1 MCGQSLSRA
10 VTSNGF
16 FITLSLNLYI
26 ANMNVRLSS
35 AHKIKVLNS
44 ADIFTIMQTIL
55 LRENKIRRSQEHFWV
70 IGLNNASK
78 ILFIELVSL
87 GATNRVEIAP
97 AEVFRMAIYK
107 SAVKMILVHNHP
119 SGSVKISEAD
129 RDLTDRMIK
138 SGNMLAIEVLDH
150 LVITEESYISFA
162 DKGIMDE
169 LKQSG
174 RYELVDKEK
183 SWLQDMKL
191 EAERDKE
198 RKDMAKKM
206 KEEGIDIDTI
216 QRVTQLRKID
226 IKKL

>member
-1 MCGQSLSRA
+1 
-10 VTSNGF
+10 
-16 FITLSLNLYI
+16 
-26 ANMNVRLSS
+26 MNVRLS
-35 AHKIKVLNS
+35 ATHKIKVLNS
-44 ADIFTIMQTIL
+44 SDIFTVMQAIL

-70 IGLNNASK
+70 IGLNSGNK

-107 SAVKMILVHNHP
+107 AAVKMILVHNHP

-129 RDLTDRMIK
+129 RDFTDRMIK
-138 SGNMLAIEVLDH
+138 SGNMLAVEVIDH
-150 LVITEESYISFA
+150 LVITEESYTSFT
-162 DKGIMDE
+162 DIGIMDE
-169 LKQSG
+169 LKRSG
-174 RYELVDKEK
+174 RYELIDKKEY
-183 SWLQDMKL
+183 SWVQEMKM

-198 RKDMAKKM
+198 RKEMAKKM

-216 QRVTQLRKID
+216 QRVTRLRKID

>member
-1 MCGQSLSRA
+1 
-10 VTSNGF
+10 
-16 FITLSLNLYI
+16 
-26 ANMNVRLSS
+26 MNVRLSA

-44 ADIFTIMQTIL
+44 TDIFTVMQTIL

-70 IGLNNASK
+70 IGLNSGNK

-107 SAVKMILVHNHP
+107 SAIKMILVHNHP
-119 SGSVKISEAD
+119 SGNVKISEAD

-138 SGNMLAIEVLDH
+138 SGNMLAVEVLDH
-150 LVITEESYISFA
+150 LVITEESYTSFV
-162 DKGIMDE
+162 DLGIMDE

-174 RYELVDKEK
+174 RYELIDKKEY
-183 SWLQDMKL
+183 SWAQEMKM

-198 RKDMAKKM
+198 RKEMAKKM
-206 KEEGIDIDTI
+206 KDEGIDIGTI
-216 QRVTQLRKID
+216 QRITQLRKID

>member
-1 MCGQSLSRA
+1 MGNRVEQRQQN
-10 VTSNGF
+10 T
-16 FITLSLNLYI
+16 
-26 ANMNVRLSS
+26 
-35 AHKIKVLNS
+35 
-44 ADIFTIMQTIL
+44 
-55 LRENKIRRSQEHFWV
+55 
-70 IGLNNASK
+70 
-78 ILFIELVSL
+78 FIELVSL

-191 EAERDKE
+191 EAEL
-198 RKDMAKKM
+198 AKKM